1 MSTVLG
7 TRFDI
12 SFIMTLYYK
21 MQQKLLKNATA
32 ILLQNATKFYYKMR
46 QLPQKAIFITNC
58 DSTLDNYKSFCT
70 SHQICRDFRY
80 FWDQFE
86 RIICKKRNLQ
96 FMPEL
101 VIPQVNFFLRDNTS
115 LRSFGSVSWN
125 SLPIEITDHHLI
137 FLFATK
143 IKKSLSMYNLQN
155 LYS

>member
-1 MSTVLG
+1 
-7 TRFDI
+7 
-12 SFIMTLYYK
+12 
-21 MQQKLLKNATA
+21 
-32 ILLQNATKFYYKMR
+32 
-46 QLPQKAIFITNC
+46 
-58 DSTLDNYKSFCT
+58 
-70 SHQICRDFRY
+70 
-80 FWDQFE
+80 
-86 RIICKKRNLQ
+86 
-96 FMPEL
+96 MPEL